1 MSAGALA
8 LVLVI
13 VWLDISTNVWS
24 EVVILSGLAAGLVT
38 FILTV
43 MVLDKVVSRSTER
56 RWAPVTRLAL
66 SEFLHALADDE
77 LSEISRGHIVPRTLP
92 VLSAQEAAA
101 DGGLH
106 RLRLQVVDE
115 RARLTDTLSRWS
127 SFLASSSSNETVLFH
142 IADIASSLDD
152 VRDAALEAEHD
163 PSEARLTVLR
173 THIDAVNARLA
184 ALEAELRTRL
194 AAVA

>member
-66 SEFLHALADDE
+66 SE
-77 LSEISRGHIVPRTLP
+77 
-92 VLSAQEAAA
+92 
-101 DGGLH
+101 
-106 RLRLQVVDE
+106 
-115 RARLTDTLSRWS
+115 
-127 SFLASSSSNETVLFH
+127 
-142 IADIASSLDD
+142 
-152 VRDAALEAEHD
+152 
-163 PSEARLTVLR
+163 
-173 THIDAVNARLA
+173 
-184 ALEAELRTRL
+184 
-194 AAVA
+194 